1 MSEETGSAWMLFA
14 LLGSMMLCAIGM
26 SMELYVASSKHYRVM
41 LRSFK
46 NSAGLTFYLRL
57 WGGRTLRAR
66 FWVVSAMA
74 GLMVYHQ
81 YAVKRGILNA
91 ADVKAFPIKLRLM
104 MQVSS
109 WLLLV
114 GVGVCTLLVIALARL

>member
-46 NSAGLTFYLRL
+46 NSASLTFYLRL